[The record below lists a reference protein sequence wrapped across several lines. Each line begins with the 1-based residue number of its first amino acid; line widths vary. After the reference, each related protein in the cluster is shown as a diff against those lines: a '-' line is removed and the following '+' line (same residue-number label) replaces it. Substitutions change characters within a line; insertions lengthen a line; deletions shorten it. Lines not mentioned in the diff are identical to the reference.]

1 MNKKYIILSAA
12 LILGLLSYIII
23 PSPDAGEGI
32 RKGQGDR
39 IEEQVNIEPVHVT
52 QEDLQ
57 LTADSRKEAEEPVE
71 AVEAMDI
78 PVDDEKPDEDP
89 ACQQDEIWNMT
100 RIVYLENGIT
110 YPECT
115 YETVYLTACVI
126 LNRLYDWPECSSII
140 DVIYEKG
147 QYSTACRYE
156 DYDGSELGSSNPE
169 GWEISKQAVYH
180 ALEDCDRNPHFQGR
194 SQQGEIYYID
204 PYTGEVFCY

>member
-1 MNKKYIILSAA
+1 MKKYIILGAA
-12 LILGLLSYIII
+12 LLLGILSFIIY

-57 LTADSRKEAEEPVE
+57 LTADSKKEAEVPVE
-71 AVEAMDI
+71 AVDI
-78 PVDDEKPDEDP
+78 PVENEEPEED
-89 ACQQDEIWNMT
+89 AYYQQDEIWEMI

-126 LNRLYDWPECSSII
+126 LNRLYDWPECHTIT
-140 DVIYEKG
+140 DVIYEPG
-147 QYSTACRYE
+147 QYSTAYRYE

-169 GWEISKQAVYH
+169 GWEISEQAVTD
-180 ALEDCDRNPHFQGR
+180 AFENCDRNPHFQGR
-194 SQQGEIYYID
+194 SQQGEIYYVD

>member
-1 MNKKYIILSAA
+1 MRKYIILGAA
-12 LILGLLSYIII
+12 LLLGILSFIIY

-71 AVEAMDI
+71 AVDI
-78 PVDDEKPDEDP
+78 PVENEEPELDP
-89 ACQQDEIWNMT
+89 AGQQGGIWEMT

-140 DVIYEKG
+140 DVIYEEG
-147 QYSTACRYE
+147 QYSTAYRYE

-169 GWEISKQAVYH
+169 GWEISEQAVAD
-180 ALEDCDRNPHFQGR
+180 ALERCDRNPHFQGR
-194 SQQGEIYYID
+194 SQQGEIYYMD
-204 PYTGEVFCY
+204 PYTGEIFCY